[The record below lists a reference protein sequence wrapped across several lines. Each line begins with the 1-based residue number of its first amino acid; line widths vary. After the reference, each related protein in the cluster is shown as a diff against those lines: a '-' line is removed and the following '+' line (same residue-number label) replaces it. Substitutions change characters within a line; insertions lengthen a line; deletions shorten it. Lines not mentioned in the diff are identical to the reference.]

1 MGNLTDDITRLCDEI
16 VALRDSRQI
25 FSNQLDRETK
35 EMKSEV
41 ATMRNGFRKANM
53 DMAKRTKADRVKF
66 VSNLDAEVAGMLK
79 SFDKS
84 HAEMAEKTKKANV
97 EFVSNIANNISNM
110 LTGYHKA
117 RADMAVK
124 TKKENV
130 AFVKDVVKFVT
141 TKAKE
146 TAVMMDGFKADHA
159 KMAKAAKAERKQF
172 VSVLDTEVSAM
183 RRVNVDDLAGA
194 RKAWNTLSPAGRKA
208 KMLAEQKA
216 KADAEMRVKLLAE
229 ARAKALAETKPAEP
243 EKIAHAPVDSG
254 AGAKK
259 KDKK

>member
-25 FSNQLDRETK
+25 FSNQLDRETE
-35 EMKSEV
+35 EMKTEV
-41 ATMRNGFRKANM
+41 AAMRTGFRKANM
-53 DMAKRTKADRVKF
+53 DMARRTKADRVKF
-66 VSNLDAEVAGMLK
+66 VSNLDTEVTGMLK
-79 SFDKS
+79 SFDKA

-97 EFVSNIANNISNM
+97 EFVSNIANNISSM
-110 LTGYHKA
+110 LTGYRKD
-117 RADMAVK
+117 RASMAVK

-141 TKAKE
+141 AKAKE

-159 KMAKAAKAERKQF
+159 KKAKAEKADRKNF
-172 VSVLDTEVSAM
+172 VSVLGTEVSAM

-208 KMLAEQKA
+208 KLVAEQRA
-216 KADAEMRVKLLAE
+216 KADAEMKARMLAE
-229 ARAKALAETKPAEP
+229 ARAKALAEMKPAEP
-243 EKIAHAPVDSG
+243 EKSTQAPVET
-254 AGAKK
+254 GAKK